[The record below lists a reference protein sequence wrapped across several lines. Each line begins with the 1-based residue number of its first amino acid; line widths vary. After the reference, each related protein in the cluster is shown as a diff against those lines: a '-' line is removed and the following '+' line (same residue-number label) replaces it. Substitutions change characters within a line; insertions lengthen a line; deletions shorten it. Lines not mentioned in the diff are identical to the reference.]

1 MESVR
6 KGTGVLILHDH
17 QIGRNR
23 GKEIEEGIGEP
34 VYFKALPSEE
44 KWEEFAK
51 SSEKERGE
59 MIDTG
64 MMTGQRSEV
73 YGIAGYL
80 DSREEDFPDLARTWH
95 NSEGM
100 FSYLMS
106 EKGFQKLPTTK
117 KTLYMELEAEK
128 GKETL
133 VKGNRILFGSIST
146 VLLIA
151 GLMNFAN
158 VMITSILTRKQDFLV
173 MEKIGM
179 TKRQKRK
186 LLVIE
191 GIYYV
196 LIVVV
201 LLLTVGVGMLYL
213 IGKSIK

>member
-1 MESVR
+1 
-6 KGTGVLILHDH
+6 
-17 QIGRNR
+17 
-23 GKEIEEGIGEP
+23 
-34 VYFKALPSEE
+34 
-44 KWEEFAK
+44 
-51 SSEKERGE
+51 
-59 MIDTG
+59 
-64 MMTGQRSEV
+64 
-73 YGIAGYL
+73 
-80 DSREEDFPDLARTWH
+80 
-95 NSEGM
+95 
-100 FSYLMS
+100 
-106 EKGFQKLPTTK
+106 
-117 KTLYMELEAEK
+117 MELEAEK